1 MTTILMCLI
10 MLIYVTVTG
19 LYVYREY
26 QIQKKEEEEAKN
38 ALPPEPTM
46 TYEEIIGI
54 IDEMVA
60 RCFRQKFL
68 MDVLVSKKRYVKDFK
83 GVVMGVITDVFNG
96 LSPAFLKEASYYVTE
111 EYLVARAVRDT
122 EVMLMQFIKDQKI
135 SVK

>member
-1 MTTILMCLI
+1 MTTALMIMI

-19 LYVYREY
+19 LFVYREY
-26 QIQKKEEEEAKN
+26 EIRMEEKEEKN
-38 ALPPEPTM
+38 KELPPEPTM

-54 IDEMVA
+54 VDEMVA
-60 RCFRQKFL
+60 KSFRQKFL

-83 GVVMGVITDVFNG
+83 GVVTGVITDVFNS
-96 LSPAFLKEASYYVTE
+96 LSPAFLQEANYYVTT
-111 EYLVARAVRDT
+111 EYMITRATRDT